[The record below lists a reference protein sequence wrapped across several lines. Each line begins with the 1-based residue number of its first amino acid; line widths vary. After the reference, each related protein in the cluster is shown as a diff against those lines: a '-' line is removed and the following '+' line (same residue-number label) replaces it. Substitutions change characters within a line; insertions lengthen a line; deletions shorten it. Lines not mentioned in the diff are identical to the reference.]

1 MVDARRAIVHEFG
14 RASHVV
20 KLETMRSPPL
30 DEEEVRVRLTARTI
44 NPSDLITISGAYPS
58 RTSLPFVP
66 GFEAVGIV
74 EEIGASVRGV
84 ERGMRVLPVGT
95 AGGWQDFKD
104 TTPDWCLPV
113 PDTLSD
119 EQAACSYVNPM
130 TAWLMA
136 TELARLKPSERIAI
150 TAAGS
155 AIGRMLVA
163 IANARGIRPFALVRS
178 PEAEAGLS
186 GLDAV
191 VLRGQHDRSAAMII
205 LEHSG
210 PKSLDTVFDCVGG
223 PEAQALAA
231 CLKPAGQFIHYG
243 LLSGQPIPA
252 QAWIDRPDI
261 RFHLFHLR
269 QWVHAAPRQ
278 RLQAG
283 YAVVTG
289 LIASGQLTTTVRSR
303 HGLADISAA
312 LADAETLS
320 ACGKVLLN
328 DR

>member
-1 MVDARRAIVHEFG
+1 MVDARRAIVREFG
-14 RASHVV
+14 RASGVV
-20 KLETMRSPPL
+20 KLETVSLPPL
-30 DEEEVRVRLTARTI
+30 DDDKVRIRLTARSI

-66 GFEAVGIV
+66 GFEAAGIV
-74 EEIGASVRGV
+74 EEIGAAVRNIKC
-84 ERGMRVLPVGT
+84 GMRVLPVGT

-104 TTPDWCLPV
+104 TTPDWCLPL
-113 PDTLSD
+113 PDALSD

-130 TAWLMA
+130 TAWLMM
-136 TELARLKPSERIAI
+136 TEVAGLKPGDRIAI

-163 IANARGIRPFALVRS
+163 IANAGGIRPFALVRS
-178 PEAEAGLS
+178 SEAEAGLS
-186 GLDAV
+186 GLDAIV
-191 VLRGQHDRSAAMII
+191 IHGQLDRSAAAM
-205 LEHSG
+205 LMEHSG
-210 PKSLDTVFDCVGG
+210 PQSLHKVFDCVGG
-223 PEAQALAA
+223 PEAQALAT

-243 LLSGQPIPA
+243 LLSGLPIPT
-252 QAWIDRPDI
+252 QIWNDRPDM

-269 QWVHAAPRQ
+269 QWVHTAPRE
-278 RLQAG
+278 RLHAA
-283 YAVVTG
+283 YAEVTS
-289 LIASGQLTTTVRSR
+289 LIASGRLTTAVRSR

-320 ACGKVLLN
+320 ACGKVLLI